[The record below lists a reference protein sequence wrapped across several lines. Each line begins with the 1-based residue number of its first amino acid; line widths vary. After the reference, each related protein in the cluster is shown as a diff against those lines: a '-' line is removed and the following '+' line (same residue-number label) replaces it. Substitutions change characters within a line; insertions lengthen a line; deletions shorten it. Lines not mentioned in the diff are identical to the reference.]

1 MEIRLPPG
9 ELDRARQE
17 GRLVGIDPYRT
28 TGIIDTAAQRTCIQ
42 ANIVD
47 KLLLDPI
54 SHRPLHSR
62 SGLSGSAIY
71 DVTLQPAWR
80 LEHRPD
86 PIPVSAYV
94 VQEVLGTPEVLIG
107 LDVLRRGKLIL
118 LGLENR
124 YKLNLPRTIHPN

>member
-1 MEIRLPPG
+1 MEIRLPLG

-28 TGIIDTAAQRTCIQ
+28 TGIIDTAAQKTCVQ

-47 KLLLDPI
+47 TLLLDPI
-54 SHRPLHSR
+54 RHGRLHSR

-71 DVTLQPAWR
+71 AVTLQLAWR

-94 VQEVLGTPEVLIG
+94 MQEILGDPEVLIG
-107 LDVLRRGKLIL
+107 LDVLRQGKLL
-118 LGLENR
+118 LFGLENR
-124 YKLNLPRTIHPN
+124 YELVLPRTIPPN